1 VRKTRGSEKD
11 LLVLDA
17 GDLLFKKYGTPIPEN
32 DMKGAMQRASLFIES
47 CNRMGYDALGVG
59 DDDLSLG
66 KDFLV
71 EISRKATF
79 PLLSSNIL
87 DEGSGKLLFQPF
99 LIKEVQGLR
108 LGIFSLLSPDT
119 FMGPAD
125 PRKKGLILKP
135 PAEVAQSM
143 VKELQSKADVI
154 ILLSH
159 QGYPRD
165 MELAQQVAGIH
176 LIVGAHTGM
185 NLIYPPAIKD
195 AIILQTAMKGM
206 YVGKLDLAI
215 QNNGGGFYNATT
227 KRSLENNL
235 RSLTARLDSKEV
247 HENEK
252 VQLRKT
258 REDTE
263 KKLSELQARNE
274 FSNWIFPLT
283 ESMKEDPETVS
294 MIEAYKAKFPD
305 PARPAPRKP

>member
-1 VRKTRGSEKD
+1 

-17 GDLLFKKYGTPIPEN
+17 GDLLFKRYSTPIPEN
-32 DMKGAMQRASLFIES
+32 DLKGAMQRASLFIES

-66 KDFLV
+66 KDFLI
-71 EISRKATF
+71 EISRKANF
-79 PLLSSNIL
+79 PFLSSNL
-87 DEGSGKLLFQPF
+87 VEEGSGRLLFQPF

-108 LGIFSLLSPDT
+108 LGIFSLLGPDT
-119 FMGPAD
+119 FTGPAD
-125 PRKKGLILKP
+125 LRKKGLIVKP
-135 PAEVAQSM
+135 PTEVAKSM

-154 ILLSH
+154 LVLSH

-165 MELAQQVAGIH
+165 MELAQGVPGIH

-206 YVGKLDLAI
+206 YVGKLDLTI

-235 RSLTARLDSKEV
+235 RSLTARLNSKEA

-252 VQLRKT
+252 AQLKKT

-263 KKLSELQARNE
+263 KKLKELQAKNE
-274 FSNWIFPLT
+274 FGNRILSLT

-294 MIEAYKAKFPD
+294 MIEAYKAQFPD
-305 PARPAPRKP
+305 PAKPIGKSN